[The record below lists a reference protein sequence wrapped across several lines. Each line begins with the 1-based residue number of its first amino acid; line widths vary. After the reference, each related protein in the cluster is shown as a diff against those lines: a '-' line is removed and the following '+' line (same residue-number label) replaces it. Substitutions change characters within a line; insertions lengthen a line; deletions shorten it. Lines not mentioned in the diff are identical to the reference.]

1 MLRPSSP
8 RSALKWR
15 LYLKSSSDERWLS
28 ATTMMLP
35 PSPPSSPEGPPYGT
49 PSSRRNAAEPLP
61 PSPALTAML
70 ASSMN
75 RMGTGLPRGRRRYIP
90 GRDLAGRVEPHR
102 DRAGDAAC
110 DAGLDRGWH
119 HGGGDLRR
127 DGDAS
132 SRSDPARA
140 ACAGGRGCAG
150 GDVVAAVRT
159 DGTIARAR
167 RCDAISA
174 VASAC
179 AVATARARGRGD
191 RGVAAAVAGAL
202 ARRRA
207 GARIR
212 ARSRVHAVH
221 RGARAEARARA
232 ACRVAIVGR
241 TRARAPSRVHAR
253 APLALE
259 RRGALCWWASAA
271 RGWCL

>member
-35 PSPPSSPEGPPYGT
+35 PSSPSPPEGPPYGT

-61 PSPALTAML
+61 PSPAVTAML

-75 RMGTGLPRGRRRYIP
+75 CMGTGLPRGRRRYIP

-102 DRAGDAAC
+102 DRAGAAAC

-132 SRSDPARA
+132 SRSDPARP
-140 ACAGGRGCAG
+140 ACTGGRGWTG
-150 GDVVAAVRT
+150 GDVAAVVRA
-159 DGTIARAR
+159 DGAIARTR
-167 RCDAISA
+167 RRDAIPA

-179 AVATARARGRGD
+179 AVATTLARDGGD
-191 RGVAAAVAGAL
+191 HRAAAAVVGAV

-207 GARIR
+207 R
-212 ARSRVHAVH
+212 AR
-221 RGARAEARARA
+221 
-232 ACRVAIVGR
+232 
-241 TRARAPSRVHAR
+241 PY
-253 APLALE
+253 
-259 RRGALCWWASAA
+259 
-271 RGWCL
+271 